1 MNILCIHFGVSNRI
15 LAFIN
20 HINKNKKYNIKS
32 YNVFNKS
39 DFKNLKNSGFKMYD
53 GIILLGIGNQ
63 NTYYSDKYVPRTK
76 CSIKCLKKDHKEVLN
91 YLITLIELNSNTP
104 ILGVCYGAMILNYYY
119 GGSEIIKPDAGIQG
133 FLKTTI
139 DKQSP
144 LFKNIEGEFYP
155 QYNHNYVMIHDNSKV
170 IAFNESSQ
178 LRSGYQF
185 SKNHYGISF
194 HLINSD
200 SKCEKII
207 DNFFDIVEKRK
218 PISVLIMLLLLLMA
232 IFLLKIVY
240 KVNYPKNFVA
250 VILICIC
257 INSLFV

>member
-1 MNILCIHFGVSNRI
+1 MNILCLHFGVSNRI
-15 LAFIN
+15 LAFKN
-20 HINKNKKYNIKS
+20 YINKGKKYNIKS
-32 YNVFNKS
+32 YNVFDKD
-39 DFKNLKNSGFKMYD
+39 DFNNLENDGFKMYD

-119 GGSEIIKPDAGIQG
+119 GGTEIIKPHDGIQG
-133 FLKTTI
+133 FLKTSI
-139 DKQSP
+139 DKQCP
-144 LFKNIEGEFYP
+144 LFKNIKGEIHP
-155 QYNHNYVMIHDNSKV
+155 QYNHNYIMTNNHSKV

-178 LRSGYQF
+178 LKSGYQF
-185 SKNHYGISF
+185 AKKHYGVSF

-200 SKCEKII
+200 TKCEKVI
-207 DNFFDIVEKRK
+207 DNFLDIIEKHK
-218 PISVLIMLLLLLMA
+218 SISFVIIMLLVITANL
-232 IFLLKIVY
+232 ILKFIY
-240 KVNYPKNFVA
+240 KRDYPKNLMI

-257 INSLFV
+257 IGSLIS